1 MSTPC
6 PSGIFPQIFPNY
18 RYFNQP
24 IELVPGWD
32 QERNQV
38 VGHAKNSGLQWIGI
52 DQCMPVVTC
61 LTLEPVGLIAER
73 KTIPIFS
80 ELNTTDCTI
89 DTTDCSCCE
98 WNGIGNIFFDII
110 CNGQK
115 IWKSI
120 PITWTKIS
128 NYKWIYNGQVPGCI
142 NENLNWQIT
151 CNSDLPATNCSSKWQ
166 STVFNFP
173 CRIGPFNPIMITSSN
188 INTFGFPP
196 EIIQSIQSLP
206 YWPNACA
213 CDTPAIWYVNAQ
225 LVPNCGCCP

>member
-1 MSTPC
+1 MSIQC
-6 PSGIFPQIFPNY
+6 PSGAFPQISPNY

-32 QERNQV
+32 QLQNQL

-52 DQCMPVVTC
+52 NQCIPVTTC
-61 LTLEPVGLIAER
+61 LKLEPGALIAER
-73 KTIPIFS
+73 RKIPIFTEFS
-80 ELNTTDCTI
+80 TTDCTVS
-89 DTTDCSCCE
+89 TTDCSCCE
-98 WNGIGNIFFDII
+98 WDGIGSLFFDII

-128 NYKWIYNGQVPGCI
+128 NHKWIYNGQVPGCT
-142 NENLNWQIT
+142 NENLNWEIT
-151 CNSDLPATNCSSKWQ
+151 CDSDLPATSCSSKWK
-166 STVFNFP
+166 STILNFP
-173 CRIGPFNPIMITSSN
+173 CRIAPYNPIVITSSN

-196 EIIQSIQSLP
+196 EIIETIQSLP
-206 YWPNACA
+206 YWPSPCSCNI
-213 CDTPAIWYVNAQ
+213 PPMWYIDAQ